1 MDERVVRVTA
11 VETVGPDTVAI
22 DVETPDGFEALP
34 GQFVLVRAT
43 VGGEELS
50 RYYTLSSP
58 DVDGTFELT
67 VGVDPD
73 GEISPWLADLEAG
86 AELTIEGPFGNV
98 EYDDEGSVVVVAGG
112 PGIGPAVAIAERAV
126 DHGHDA
132 VVLYQDDGPA
142 HTDRLDVLEAA
153 GATVHVFDDEADADL
168 GDAVGEY
175 GDDGTVFVF
184 GFADF
189 CELVTDALAAA
200 GLDADE
206 ANVESFG

>member
-1 MDERVVRVTA
+1 MDERVVTVAA

-43 VGGEELS
+43 VDGEELS

-73 GEISPWLADLEAG
+73 GDISPWLADLDIG

-98 EYDDEGSVVVVAGG
+98 SYDDEGDVVVVAGG

-142 HTDRLDVLEAA
+142 HTDRLDALGGA
-153 GATVHVFDDEADADL
+153 GATIHVFDDDVDDDLRDAI
-168 GDAVGEY
+168 GEY
-175 GDDGTVFVF
+175 GDEGTVFVF

-189 CELVTDALAAA
+189 CERATDALETA

>member
-1 MDERVVRVTA
+1 MDERVVRVAA
-11 VETVGPDTVAI
+11 VETVGPGTVAI
-22 DVETPDGFEALP
+22 DVETPEGFEALP
-34 GQFVLVRAT
+34 GQFVLVQAT
-43 VGGEELS
+43 VDGEELS

-73 GEISPWLADLEAG
+73 GDISPWLADLDAG
-86 AELTIEGPFGNV
+86 AELTIEGPFGNIK
-98 EYDDEGSVVVVAGG
+98 YDDEGDVVVVAGG

-126 DHGHDA
+126 DRGHGA

-142 HTDRLDVLEAA
+142 HTDRLDPLEAA
-153 GATVHVFDDEADADL
+153 GATVHVFDDGADADL

-175 GDDGTVFVF
+175 GDDGEVYVF

-189 CELVTDALAAA
+189 CELATDALEAA

>member
-1 MDERVVRVTA
+1 MDEQVLTVAA

-43 VGGEELS
+43 VDGEELS

-73 GEISPWLADLEAG
+73 GDISPWLADLDAG
-86 AELTIEGPFGNV
+86 DELTIEGPFGNV
-98 EYDDEGSVVVVAGG
+98 KYDDEGDVVVVAGG

-126 DHGHDA
+126 EGGHDA

-142 HTDRLDVLEAA
+142 HTDRLDALETA
-153 GATVHVFDDEADADL
+153 GAAVDVFGDDADDAL
-168 GDAVGEY
+168 GDAIGEY
-175 GDDGTVFVF
+175 GDDGTVYVF

-189 CELVTDALAAA
+189 CELATDALDDA
-200 GLDADE
+200 GLDSDE
-206 ANVESFG
+206 AHVESFG

>member
-1 MDERVVRVTA
+1 MDERVVTVAA
-11 VETVGPDTVAI
+11 VETVGPGTVAI
-22 DVETPDGFEALP
+22 DVETPEGFEALP

-43 VGGEELS
+43 VEGEELS

-73 GEISPWLADLEAG
+73 GDISPWLADLDAG

-98 EYDDEGSVVVVAGG
+98 KYDDGGDVVVAAGG

-126 DHGHDA
+126 EHGHEA

-142 HTDRLDVLEAA
+142 HTDRLDALEAA
-153 GATVHVFDDEADADL
+153 GATVHVFDDDADPDL
-168 GDAVGEY
+168 ADAVGEY
-175 GDDGTVFVF
+175 GDDGEVYVF

-189 CELVTDALAAA
+189 CGAVTDALESA
-200 GLDADE
+200 GLDAD
-206 ANVESFG
+206 AAQVESFG

>member
-1 MDERVVRVTA
+1 MEGTTVTIADVRD
-11 VETVGPDTVAI
+11 VGPDTVAL
-22 DVETPDGFEALP
+22 DLETPDGFDALP

-43 VGGEELS
+43 VDSEELT

-58 DVDGTFELT
+58 TVDGTFELT

-73 GEISPWLADLEAG
+73 GDISPWLADREAG
-86 AELTIEGPFGNV
+86 DELLIEGPFGNV
-98 EYDDEGSVVVVAGG
+98 SYDDEGDVVVVAGG

-142 HTDRLDVLEAA
+142 HTDRLDALEAES
-153 GATVHVFDDEADADL
+153 ATVDTFGDDADDDL
-168 GDAVGEY
+168 RNAVGEY
-175 GDDGTVFVF
+175 GDDGEVYVF

-189 CELVTDALAAA
+189 CELVTDALDAASF
-200 GLDADE
+200 DADE
-206 ANVESFG
+206 AHVESFG

>member
-1 MDERVVRVTA
+1 MDERVVTVAA

-43 VGGEELS
+43 VDGEELS

-73 GEISPWLADLEAG
+73 GDISPWLADLDAG
-86 AELTIEGPFGNV
+86 AELAIEGPFGNV
-98 EYDDEGSVVVVAGG
+98 KYDDEGDVVVVAGG

-132 VVLYQDDGPA
+132 TVLYQDDGPA
-142 HTDRLDVLEAA
+142 HTDRLDELA
-153 GATVHVFDDEADADL
+153 GAGASVHVFDDDADDEL
-168 GDAVGEY
+168 GDAIGEH

-189 CELVTDALAAA
+189 CELATDALAAA

-206 ANVESFG
+206 AKVESFG